1 MRAMIGQVA
10 YSHLFPGV
18 RIELTPTPGPQTG
31 RGPLVR
37 LELRF
42 LDGVNVGAEVIHDG
56 RGACLA
62 VDGYRTA
69 AGTDIPPKIWQV
81 ASPEPTELE
90 STSTIRLG
98 SRLPGST

>member
-1 MRAMIGQVA
+1 MRVVIGEVA

-18 RIELTPTPGPQTG
+18 RIELAAAPAAESG
-31 RGPLVR
+31 RGPLTR

-42 LDGVNVGAEVIHDG
+42 VDGVTVGAEVIHDSHG
-56 RGACLA
+56 LCVA

-69 AGTDIPPKIWQV
+69 AGTAIPPKVWQV
-81 ASPEPTELE
+81 ASPEPAELD